1 MKSCVNYVS
10 IKVLPENNNKRKP
23 SQYNKYAWSLKE
35 ETRLYMKRNVI
46 LPSMLER
53 VNS

>member
-1 MKSCVNYVS
+1 MKYCVNYVS
-10 IKVLPENNNKRKP
+10 IKVLHENNNKRKP
-23 SQYNKYAWSLKE
+23 SHYYKYAWSLKE
-35 ETRLYMKRNVI
+35 ETRLYMKRNII